1 MCHGMNDG
9 RLDIQSTN
17 KSCKRFIVDLLKSST
32 SSSSLKI
39 LVTHKLCSFLWLRHE
54 ISFHPPLI
62 RLPNVYG
69 IWYEMIT
76 KNVVFTGA
84 KETNYILFSIKT

>member
-9 RLDIQSTN
+9 RRWISKVQVKVVNVL
-17 KSCKRFIVDLLKSST
+17 VDLLKIIH
-32 SSSSLKI
+32 SLKI